1 MLEPFNCSLMLAS
14 CPESFEFYRKNY
26 EIPLFENKQ
35 TIKATD
41 IGEQTAMVFPVDFLK
56 KKGRGVDKTVPLTL
70 FDSAGEN
77 FQKTDIIV
85 MNATNRYIARSKG
98 IIMLIDP
105 FKLPKVRETAQKHG
119 GTIIDKGADVDSTN
133 HLETP
138 QDILQSVINLIRN
151 ITRKRKGLLNIPIAV
166 VLTKADI
173 FERFDLLDDDS
184 ALRSESGYL
193 DRGTFIENERSAIS
207 REIMTLLSTGLEDI
221 VGEQI
226 KKLV

>member
-1 MLEPFNCSLMLAS
+1 
-14 CPESFEFYRKNY
+14 
-26 EIPLFENKQ
+26 
-35 TIKATD
+35 
-41 IGEQTAMVFPVDFLK
+41 
-56 KKGRGVDKTVPLTL
+56 
-70 FDSAGEN
+70 
-77 FQKTDIIV
+77 
-85 MNATNRYIARSKG
+85 MNATNRHIARSKG

-119 GTIIDKGADVDSTN
+119 VTIIDKGADVDSTN

-226 KKLV
+226 KKLVEGNFKNYSFFAVTALGAMPEGDDQDEVRTVRSRRVLDPLLWLLSVNNYIKTDKL